1 MKKPVLYI
9 VAVGLLL
16 LGDGPGAAQE
26 SRGGAAPALP
36 EIRAVLDQY
45 CVTCHNSRLRT
56 ADLALD
62 AIDLAR
68 VDRHAETLEKVVA
81 KLRAREMPPAARP
94 RPDEDVYAAVTRD
107 LEAAL
112 DAAATLPQPG
122 RIPVHRL
129 NRTEY
134 AAAIRDLLGIEI
146 DARALLPGDEAAQVG
161 FENVASVLSV
171 SRGLLEDYLSAA
183 RRVSRLAVGDT
194 SLNPGVETFRYSK
207 TLVQEDSRMSD
218 DLPFGS
224 QGGVAVPYYFPV
236 DADYTV
242 KVLLRRQIY
251 EYIMGLG
258 EPQRLDIRL
267 DGVLL
272 GRFDVGGEA
281 TGMTMPESFAGN
293 TQGDPEFEEYMHTAD
308 SHLEVRVP
316 VSAGRHVVGVSFVR
330 RSREAE
336 GVLQPPITGF
346 GRVANELY
354 HGYPAVEV
362 VQISGPFGAARPG
375 DSPSRRAIFTCTPV
389 DAADEEPCATSIL
402 SSLARRAY
410 RRPVTATEIDT
421 LLDFYR
427 EGRAGGS
434 FDAGIQR
441 GLERILAAP
450 SFLFRVH
457 REPVDRPAGSVYP
470 LSAVDLASR
479 MSFFLWGSIPD
490 ETLLDRA
497 AAGDLE
503 EPSGVARQVRRMLD
517 DPRASALVTS
527 FAHRWLELNKLAGMV
542 PDTLTYPE
550 FDENLREA
558 MERET
563 HLFIE
568 SQVRDDR
575 PVTELLTAD
584 YTFLNERLATH
595 YGIPDVYGNHFR
607 RVELEDS
614 TRGGLLGQASVL
626 SLTSY
631 PTRTS
636 VVLRGRWLLA
646 NILGAPPPAPPPDVP
661 ALEPADAHG
670 RPRSL
675 RERMERHRTN
685 VVCASCHQQMDPL
698 GFALEHFDGLGKWRT
713 EADGLL
719 IDASAELPSGASF
732 EGLPGLRHLLL
743 ERDEDFVRAFT
754 GKLLGYALGRGLDH
768 YDQPAIRRIV
778 REAEPNRYTWSSL
791 VAGVI
796 QSAPFRLGMVAEEE
810 HP

>member
-1 MKKPVLYI
+1 MKKPVPYL
-9 VAVGLLL
+9 VAVGLLFL
-16 LGDGPGAAQE
+16 SAGPGAAQDAR
-26 SRGGAAPALP
+26 SGAAPSAP
-36 EIRAVLDQY
+36 AIRAVLDQY

-62 AIDLAR
+62 AVDLDR
-68 VDRHAETLEKVVA
+68 VGRHAETLEKVA
-81 KLRAREMPPAARP
+81 RKLRAREMPPGSRP
-94 RPDEDVYAAVTRD
+94 RPSEDVYAAVTRD

-112 DAAATLPQPG
+112 DAAATEPQPG

-134 AAAIRDLLGIEI
+134 AAAIRDLLGLEI
-146 DARALLPGDEAAQVG
+146 DARALLPGDEAAQEG

-183 RRVSRLAVGDT
+183 RRVSRLALGDPT
-194 SLNPGVETFRYSK
+194 LKPGVETFRYSK
-207 TLVQEDSRMSD
+207 TLVQDDWRMSE

-224 QGGVAVPYYFPV
+224 QGGVAIPYYFSV
-236 DADYTV
+236 DADYTI

-258 EPQRLDIRL
+258 EPQQLDIRL

-272 GRFDVGGEA
+272 GRFDVGDEA
-281 TGMTMPESFAGN
+281 TGLTMPESFAGN
-293 TQGDPEFEEYMHTAD
+293 TQGDPDFEEYMHTAD
-308 SHLEVRVP
+308 AHLEVRAP
-316 VSAGRHVVGVSFVR
+316 VTAGRHMVGVSFVR

-346 GRVANELY
+346 GRTANELY
-354 HGYPAVEV
+354 HGYPAVEFV
-362 VQISGPFGAARPG
+362 HIGGPFGSAPPG
-375 DSPSRRAIFTCTPV
+375 DSPSRQAIFTCTP
-389 DAADEEPCATSIL
+389 DAAADEEPCATEIL
-402 SSLARRAY
+402 STLARRAY
-410 RRPVTATEIDT
+410 RRPVTSAEVDT
-421 LLDFYR
+421 LLGFYQ
-427 EGRAGGS
+427 EGRAAGS

-457 REPVDRPAGSVYP
+457 REPVDLPAGTVYP
-470 LSAVDLASR
+470 LSDLDLASR
-479 MSFFLWGSIPD
+479 MSFFVWGSIPD
-490 ETLLDRA
+490 DALLDAA
-497 AAGDLE
+497 AAGDLDD
-503 EPSGVARQVRRMLD
+503 PGGIARQVRRMLD

-527 FAHRWLELNKLAGMV
+527 FAHRWLELNKLAG
-542 PDTLTYPE
+542 LTPNELAYPE

-563 HLFIE
+563 HLFVE
-568 SQVRDDR
+568 SQLRDDR
-575 PVTELLTAD
+575 PVTELLTAR
-584 YTFLNERLATH
+584 YTFLNARLATH

-607 RVELEDS
+607 RVKLVGG

-626 SLTSY
+626 SVTSY

-661 ALEPADAHG
+661 ALEAADAHG

-675 RERMERHRTN
+675 RERMERHRASA
-685 VVCASCHQQMDPL
+685 VCASCHQRMDPL

-713 EADGLL
+713 EADGLPV
-719 IDASAELPSGASF
+719 DASAALPSGASF
-732 EGLPGLRHLLL
+732 EGLPGLRDLLV
-743 ERDEDFVRAFT
+743 EHEEDFVRAFT

-768 YDQPAIRRIV
+768 RDQPAIRQIV
-778 REAEPNRYTWSSL
+778 REAEPDGYTWSSL
-791 VAGVI
+791 LTSIV